1 MNTASKSK
9 KLNVLSMAQISV
21 CTALLC
27 VSAWISIP
35 IPIISVPFTLQAL
48 AIILV
53 ALLLK
58 PAYALTAQIIY
69 TLLGI
74 VGLPVFFFFFGGIG
88 SVLSPTGGFIIGFI
102 ISAFLVSLLKGKTD
116 NILRYILISIFV
128 GIPAMYIPGIIGFM
142 LYTGSDLLYAIV
154 TLTSV
159 FIVVDIVK
167 CIIASLAA
175 VALKKALSKAN
186 IGFER

>member
-1 MNTASKSK
+1 MTE
-9 KLNVLSMAQISV
+9 QIRE
-21 CTALLC
+21 
-27 VSAWISIP
+27 
-35 IPIISVPFTLQAL
+35 FLQSGNY
-48 AIILV
+48 INI
-53 ALLLK
+53 
-58 PAYALTAQIIY
+58 
-69 TLLGI
+69 
-74 VGLPVFFFFFGGIG
+74 
-88 SVLSPTGGFIIGFI
+88 FIIGFI

-128 GIPAMYIPGIIGFM
+128 GIPSMYIPGIVGFM

-167 CIIASLAA
+167 CVIASFAA